1 MHTTPSE
8 SLTLPYP
15 TPTRIPY
22 NHAIINTCH
31 QQIHTTTFFFKFCT
45 HLDLNTWSHTCSTV
59 ISTYTYKCKLPRRKM
74 YLLVQK
80 VTGYK
85 TSTPTP
91 LDSAHSPFTKWHCF
105 EKFKAVVKIGHNS
118 IVLYLSWLTYNKCD
132 RVWVDDFEF
141 TVAFEI
147 KWNPHSWLRN
157 AIPIMV
163 KAVTNKKKH

>member
-1 MHTTPSE
+1 MLLS
-8 SLTLPYP
+8 TLATNRYCM
-15 TPTRIPY
+15 
-22 NHAIINTCH
+22 CH
-31 QQIHTTTFFFKFCT
+31 SCTTTFFFQFRT
-45 HLDLNTWSHTCSTV
+45 HLGLNTWSHTCSTV
-59 ISTYTYKCKLPRRKM
+59 ISTYPYKCKIPQREM

-91 LDSAHSPFTKWHCF
+91 LDSAHSPFIKWHCF

-118 IVLYLSWLTYNKCD
+118 IVLYMSWLTYKKLD

-141 TVAFEI
+141 TGAFEI

-157 AIPIMV
+157 AIPFMV
-163 KAVTNKKKH
+163 KAVTEK